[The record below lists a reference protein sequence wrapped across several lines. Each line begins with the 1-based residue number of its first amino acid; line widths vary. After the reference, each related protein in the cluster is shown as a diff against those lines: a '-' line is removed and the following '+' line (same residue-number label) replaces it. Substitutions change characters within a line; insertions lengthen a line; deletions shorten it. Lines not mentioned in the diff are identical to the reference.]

1 MSHIPANS
9 QIKLS
14 PINNNF
20 YIVFNNPGDAFD
32 TTQRLDIA
40 PKCFDGYDNAILLSD
55 WMAKMHEALALNAAL
70 IERAGSAAKLQQAG
84 LSKNAT
90 PRAKPPHNF
99 LIPNSAKPSLRKRKH
114 YEL

>member
-70 IERAGSAAKLQQAG
+70 IERAGQRCETPASWSFQERDTAREAAAQ
-84 LSKNAT
+84 
-90 PRAKPPHNF
+90 F
-99 LIPNSAKPSLRKRKH
+99 LDT
-114 YEL
+114 